1 VHPLQIYYRTVSS
14 QSIILIQNEFSDL
27 LDKKQ
32 SNARKRLT
40 KRCKIKQSTKTF
52 VTCPKCYYFSL
63 KHLYYY
69 QTHSAN
75 NRMEI
80 LPIWLRDRIRVID
93 ASERSAINIRKAAM
107 CNNTNIIETLLSSNH
122 SAFKQRICTSLSK
135 LSGPGYQP
143 LFWDRGF
150 GCRHLRGLLQS
161 PQRQQWCGDGQF

>member
-1 VHPLQIYYRTVSS
+1 
-14 QSIILIQNEFSDL
+14 
-27 LDKKQ
+27 
-32 SNARKRLT
+32 
-40 KRCKIKQSTKTF
+40 
-52 VTCPKCYYFSL
+52 
-63 KHLYYY
+63 
-69 QTHSAN
+69 
-75 NRMEI
+75 MEI
-80 LPIWLRDRIRVID
+80 LPIWLRDRIRVMD

-161 PQRQQWCGDGQF
+161 PQRQQWCGDGQFWTNRRVSDLLRQHLYASTLHLVQQQQQHRPARNMVRDSNKYTRWSNLIILQSLITSKQPYKKSLPTINSNALYRN